1 MLEKITVLKTFALSK
16 LWYQANFYVLSE
28 IDIRKVES
36 LSFSFIWGGC
46 ELIKRNTLIMEY
58 REGGLN
64 MVSIRAKLQAISI
77 RNFMYI
83 KRNIGRPQ
91 YQLSIYWLKF
101 HLRDYLENFNII
113 PTGLDKDRPLF
124 FKEMIRNITL
134 FKDLYNTWAQNV
146 NEVAQRKIDQYN
158 LNAIKKRTF
167 KPVEPKFLNNFRT
180 LTSKF
185 IYNQFLLQF
194 KIIPEFYHSLPTNE
208 KNTFLSS

>member
-1 MLEKITVLKTFALSK
+1 MSLTQNTIFRKNSTSPTETHGTSHLTRIVLRHF
-16 LWYQANFYVLSE
+16 
-28 IDIRKVES
+28 
-36 LSFSFIWGGC
+36 
-46 ELIKRNTLIMEY
+46 
-58 REGGLN
+58 
-64 MVSIRAKLQAISI
+64 
-77 RNFMYI
+77 
-83 KRNIGRPQ
+83 
-91 YQLSIYWLKF
+91 
-101 HLRDYLENFNII
+101 DYLENFNII

-185 IYNQFLLQF
+185 I
-194 KIIPEFYHSLPTNE
+194 
-208 KNTFLSS
+208 